1 MNQTNAQIVK
11 CPSCGAANR
20 VHADRSGSDAR
31 CGKCHAPLPS
41 PEHREDHQQT
51 YKLRCIE
58 CGARNRITADKVDA
72 GPKCGKCGAELRTD
86 ALFVPQPVMVSDAN
100 FDAQVLKSPLPV
112 LLFAWAP
119 WCSTCRA
126 VMPVIDEFA
135 AEAKTRVRV
144 GKMNVEQSP
153 MLSSKFNI
161 LSVPFIFVFDNGQMK
176 ESMPGALKKHDIM
189 MKMAHYL

>member
-1 MNQTNAQIVK
+1 MDQANTQIVK
-11 CPSCGAANR
+11 CPSCGTANR
-20 VHADRSGSDAR
+20 VHAGRSGSDAR
-31 CGKCHAPLPS
+31 CGKCHTILPV
-41 PEHREDHQQT
+41 PEHKADAGQS
-51 YKLRCIE
+51 YKLRCVE

-72 GPKCGKCGAELRTD
+72 GPKCGKCGAELKTD

-135 AEAKTRVRV
+135 AEAKTKVRV
-144 GKMNVEQSP
+144 GKMNVDQSP
-153 MLSSKFNI
+153 KLASEFNI

-176 ESMPGALKKHDIM
+176 ESMPGAIKKHDIM